1 MKKILSLMLVL
12 TMFSS
17 LTACAGSGGQAETSS
32 RAAET
37 AAESG
42 AESSG
47 AAAESAEETPE
58 TAAAEPPAEADEA
71 AAAEAG
77 TEAPESGT
85 DSAQSGN
92 ILVAYFSWADN
103 AILDENV
110 DAMSSPSVLS
120 PGNVEQLAGW
130 VQEETGGDLFSIR
143 VTDPYPSDW
152 DACLER
158 ANEERGNGARPE
170 LVENVADMEAY
181 DTIFLGYPNWWY
193 GVPMALL
200 TFLEQND
207 FSGKQIYLFCSHGT
221 GGLANSVEIITES
234 VPDAVISDSIFD
246 CYEED
251 APSSE
256 EAVKAWVAGLGIAG
270 ADSAGG
276 AENTAEEA
284 GAGSA
289 VSEQPAAQAE
299 AAAGRLAVRCGDI
312 EVIYELND
320 SPAAASLAAQ
330 LPLTLEVE
338 DYSTNEKIFY
348 PPQELDTSDT
358 PAAEGGAGT
367 LAYYAPWGD
376 VVMFYGDYSAN
387 SSLYELG
394 EAVSGADQIS
404 RMSGSIEVAPLEE

>member
-1 MKKILSLMLVL
+1 MKKILSLILVL
-12 TMFSS
+12 TMLSS

-37 AAESG
+37 AA
-42 AESSG
+42 AETE
-47 AAAESAEETPE
+47 AEASE
-58 TAAAEPPAEADEA
+58 TAAAEAPAEADEA

-77 TEAPESGT
+77 TETPESGT

-143 VTDPYPSDW
+143 VTDPYPSGW

-158 ANEERGNGARPE
+158 ANEERGNDARPE

-299 AAAGRLAVRCGDI
+299 AAAADRLAVRCGDI

>member
-12 TMFSS
+12 TILSS

-42 AESSG
+42 TELSG
-47 AAAESAEETPE
+47 AAAESSEETS
-58 TAAAEPPAEADEA
+58 EA
-71 AAAEAG
+71 AAQSE
-77 TEAPESGT
+77 TEASET
-85 DSAQSGN
+85 ASADPALSGN

-152 DACLER
+152 DACLDR
-158 ANEERGNGARPE
+158 ANEERGNGVRPE
-170 LVENVADMEAY
+170 LVENVSDLGQY
-181 DTIFLGYPNWWY
+181 DTVFLGYPNWWY

-207 FSGKQIYLFCSHGT
+207 FSGKQVYLFCSHGT
-221 GGLANSVEIITES
+221 GGLANSVELITEAA
-234 VPDAVISDSIFD
+234 PDAVISDSIFD

-270 ADSAGG
+270 A
-276 AENTAEEA
+276 
-284 GAGSA
+284 GSA
-289 VSEQPAAQAE
+289 ASEQPAPQAE
-299 AAAGRLAVRCGDI
+299 AAAADRVAVRCGEI

-320 SPAAASLAAQ
+320 SPAAAALAAQ

-348 PPQELDTSDT
+348 PPQELDTSGT

-376 VVMFYGDYSAN
+376 VVMFYGDYNAN

-394 EAVSGADQIS
+394 EAVSGAGQIS
-404 RMSGSIEVAPLEE
+404 QMSGSIEVAPLEE

>member
-143 VTDPYPSDW
+143 VTDPYPGGW

-221 GGLANSVEIITES
+221 GGLANSVEIITEA